1 MKTELFAN
9 CHFHSTFSDA
19 SITPAE
25 LVAAA
30 KRIGYK
36 ALVLTDHDTV
46 RGTYFLGREA
56 RRAGMLTLVGC
67 EFSAGVHIV
76 GIDFD
81 PQEEGMKAFLDY
93 LPSYQYNRSKMLF
106 EIGLENG
113 TLREGVTWQD
123 VVEAYPYNNYLC
135 NNQIFDV
142 YVNKG
147 IYKPEEYMDFFM
159 SSFSGSL
166 DASKYVVQKLDF
178 KYPDAEET
186 ISKINRAGG
195 VAIIAHC
202 TDNQAKNANEYVRLG
217 AKGFET
223 IHPDMTEFAK
233 NYLDQYCN
241 ENRLYKSGGTDHS
254 SLMSGLTGKMPSG
267 DLPPE
272 CGYVKEEDFMRL
284 YRRELG

>member
-1 MKTELFAN
+1 MFAN

-19 SITPAE
+19 NITPAE
-25 LVAAA
+25 LVATA
-30 KRIGYK
+30 KKIGHK

-67 EFSAGVHIV
+67 EFTAGIHIV
-76 GIDFD
+76 GIDFN
-81 PQEEGMKAFLDY
+81 PQENGMKELLDY

-106 EIGLENG
+106 EAGLEKG
-113 TLREGVTWQD
+113 TLRQGITWQD
-123 VVEAYPYNNYLC
+123 VTEAYPYNNYLC

-142 YVNKG
+142 YVRKG
-147 IYKPEEYMDFFM
+147 IYKAEEYKEFVM
-159 SSFSGSL
+159 SSFSYTL
-166 DASKYVVQKLDF
+166 DISKEIIERLNF

-186 ISKINRAGG
+186 IRAINKAGG

-202 TDNQAKNANEYVRLG
+202 TDSQAKSADEYVRLG

-233 NYLDQYCN
+233 SYLNSYC
-241 ENRLYKSGGTDHS
+241 EEHRLYKSGGTDHS
-254 SLMSGLTGKMPSG
+254 SLMSGLSGKMPAA

-272 CGYVKEEDFMRL
+272 CGYVTEEDFMKL